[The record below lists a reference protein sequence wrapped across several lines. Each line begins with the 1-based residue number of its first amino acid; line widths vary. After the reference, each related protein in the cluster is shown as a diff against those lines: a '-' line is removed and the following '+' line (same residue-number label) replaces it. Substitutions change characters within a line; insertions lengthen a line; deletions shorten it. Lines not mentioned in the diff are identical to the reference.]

1 MTAHS
6 TVPVGAWGLCSLLLP
21 LAPPI
26 LSQTPPPISFATTAD
41 SATTL
46 TGNVQETQAGLPP
59 GTPWQY
65 LGAFPADKPNFLV
78 VSPSSGTRGSS
89 GIAFIGLNPNVFPY
103 LRPGAYG
110 LSVAFGQPGQP
121 PPTVGSLEVQLT
133 VAPPPPPIVSSV
145 VSAASL
151 QPQISPGELISIFG
165 ANIGTPP
172 VSGQYNDAG
181 LYPTALGNTTVSIG
195 GAPAALLFVSQ
206 TQINAVV
213 PFEVAGQTSVDVV
226 VTHDDVPAP
235 TVKVPIVATSPSIFT
250 TSGTGKGQGAIQN
263 ATSPIA
269 ATPNNAAN
277 PAPPGSVVAIYATG
291 GGLLSQTV
299 EDGSILIS
307 VIQPTSGPQAPLSL
321 TIGGQPAQINYAG
334 AAPFE
339 VAGMLQIN
347 AVVPQGIGSGAQP
360 VVLKIGANDNSAQQ
374 VTVAIK

>member
-1 MTAHS
+1 
-6 TVPVGAWGLCSLLLP
+6 
-21 LAPPI
+21 
-26 LSQTPPPISFATTAD
+26 
-41 SATTL
+41 
-46 TGNVQETQAGLPP
+46 
-59 GTPWQY
+59 
-65 LGAFPADKPNFLV
+65 
-78 VSPSSGTRGSS
+78 
-89 GIAFIGLNPNVFPY
+89 
-103 LRPGAYG
+103 
-110 LSVAFGQPGQP
+110 
-121 PPTVGSLEVQLT
+121 
-133 VAPPPPPIVSSV
+133 

-195 GAPAALLFVSQ
+195 GTPAALLFVST

-226 VTHDDVPAP
+226 VTHDDVAAP
-235 TVKVPIVATSPSIFT
+235 TVTVPLAATAPAIFT
-250 TSGTGKGQGAIQN
+250 AAGTGKGQGAIQN

-277 PAPPGSVVAIYATG
+277 PAAPGSIIAIYATG

-307 VIQPTSGPQAPLSL
+307 VIQPASGPQAPLSL
-321 TIGGQPAQINYAG
+321 TIGGQPAKINYAG

-374 VTVAIK
+374 VTVAIQ

>member
-1 MTAHS
+1 MTTHS
-6 TVPVGAWGLCSLLLP
+6 TVAMGAWALYSLLFP
-21 LAPPI
+21 LALPI
-26 LSQTPPPISFATTAD
+26 LSQTQPPISFATTAD
-41 SATTL
+41 SPTTI
-46 TGNVQETQAGLPP
+46 TGYVQETQAGLPP

-65 LGAFPADKPNFLV
+65 LGAFPGNKPNFLV

-89 GIAFIGLNPNVFPY
+89 GITFIALNPNVFPY
-103 LRPGAYG
+103 LRPGVYG

-133 VAPPPPPIVSSV
+133 VAPPPPPTVSSV

-172 VSGQYNDAG
+172 ISGQYNDAG
-181 LYPTALGNTTVSIG
+181 LYPASLGNTSVTIG
-195 GAPAALLFVSQ
+195 GKPAPLLFVST

-213 PFEVAGQTSVDVV
+213 PFEVAGQKTVDVV
-226 VTHDDVPAP
+226 VTHDDVAAP
-235 TVKVPIVATSPSIFT
+235 TVSVPIADTAPAIFT
-250 TSGTGKGQGAIQN
+250 ATGTGKGQGAIQN

-307 VIQPTSGPQAPLSL
+307 VIQPASGPQAPLSL
-321 TIGGQPAQINYAG
+321 TIGGKPAQINYAG

-360 VVLKIGANDNSAQQ
+360 VVIKIGNNDNSAQQ
-374 VTVAIK
+374 VTVAVK